1 MFPIRPRL
9 AAFLALGLIALL
21 GMVLI
26 IKTTPDG
33 LGLSDDSIAYIAGAR
48 SMVAGNGYREAWL
61 ASNQPVTHFPPA
73 FSSVLAF
80 FGFFGID
87 PLRAARWVNA
97 LLFGLNAGLL
107 GILGWRMTR
116 SLMMGLVLAAL
127 FVANGEMFQVHAV
140 AMSEPLFIFL
150 SLLSFWMFDL
160 YFERRPSST
169 RAEPDGEAG
178 GWWWLVACGIFVGL
192 AYLTRYAGL
201 ALVATFIVALL
212 TLHTSWRKRLV
223 SVGIFLASV
232 IPWALGWSIRNRLVA
247 GNATNRAFA
256 WHPLTSENIDPGL
269 RVFSEFFVPLEPWR
283 QAVVKQTGIIEALI
297 VLVLGAVLVWVIL
310 TGWKYLSKPRQ
321 ALTPGPP
328 SAALRD
334 ASRSPTGRGG
344 AETREVISFTT
355 GLYIFA
361 YLASIISSMLM
372 FDAATKF
379 KLRILSPVLVSLL
392 ILLVVFG
399 MWLRN
404 RRREVVIVLAVLLL
418 SLSIYKQSVTVNTWA
433 KSGRGYASFQWYDSK
448 AMAFLRE
455 LPDDVM
461 IYTNEP
467 GAVYLYTARG
477 CYVLPDRFD
486 SATAQAR
493 ANFEKGLAAMQARVN
508 DGEAVLA
515 LFDDGDNVA
524 GDVPALTAGLYLA
537 HKSAGDSIYTA
548 KP

>member
-9 AAFLALGLIALL
+9 AAFLALGLITLI

-61 ASNQPVTHFPPA
+61 ASNGPVTHFPPA
-73 FSSVLAF
+73 FPSVLAF
-80 FGFFGID
+80 FGYLGID

-97 LLFGLNAGLL
+97 LLFGLNAWLL

-116 SLMMGLVLAAL
+116 SLMAGLALAAL
-127 FVANGEMFQVHAV
+127 FVASGEMFQVHAV
-140 AMSEPLFIFL
+140 TMSEPLFIFL
-150 SLLSFWMFDL
+150 SLLSFWMFDI
-160 YFERRPSST
+160 YFEH
-169 RAEPDGEAG
+169 DHH
-178 GWWWLVACGIFVGL
+178 WWWLVACGIFVGL

-201 ALVATFIVALL
+201 ALVATFVAALL
-212 TLHTSWRKRLV
+212 ILQTSWRKRLA
-223 SVGIFLASV
+223 SAGIFLASV
-232 IPWALGWSIRNRLVA
+232 LPWALGWSIRNRIAA

-256 WHPLTSENIDPGL
+256 WHPLTHENINPGI
-269 RVFSEFFVPLEPWR
+269 RVFSEFFIPVEAWGQGIAR
-283 QAVVKQTGIIEALI
+283 QTWIVEAMI
-297 VLVLGAVLVWVIL
+297 VLVFGAVLAWVL
-310 TGWKYLSKPRQ
+310 VTGWNYLSKPPQ
-321 ALTPGPP
+321 AEAGK
-328 SAALRD
+328 AAQ
-334 ASRSPTGRGG
+334 
-344 AETREVISFTT
+344 EVISFTT

-361 YLASIISSMLM
+361 YLASIVSSMLM

-392 ILLVVFG
+392 VLLVVFG
-399 MWLRN
+399 VWLWN
-404 RRREVVIVLAVLLL
+404 RRREVVIVLTLLL
-418 SLSIYKQSVTVNTWA
+418 LGLSVYKQSVTVTTWA

-455 LPDDVM
+455 LPADVM

-467 GAVYLYTARG
+467 GAVYLYTGRG

-486 SATAQAR
+486 SATAEVR
-493 ANFEKGLAAMQARVN
+493 ANFEKGVTAMQAQIN
-508 DGEAVLA
+508 SSKAVLA
-515 LFDDGDNVA
+515 LFDGGDNVA
-524 GDVPALTAGLYLA
+524 DDVPALTAGLYLA
-537 HKSAGDSIYTA
+537 HKSAGDSIYTS